1 MGGTQRRRL
10 GVAGPDQTRRGVPPG
25 GDWLIVHHGG
35 EPQVS
40 TLCALWRRHPLPA
53 DRVHVP
59 SLQPSVAVSS
69 APPRTPSSQFAAR
82 VVPPL
87 STPEGATM
95 APWQETSPSPFD
107 MAYASS
113 WTFYC
118 ACRLWM
124 RVVSKKKKLV
134 NLQDYLDLSCNR
146 NPVIL
151 FPTQYAYWPPAEKL
165 GFLQKMLHEEQMAF
179 RRPVGTLVG
188 RLMLARAEAEAAGAT
203 DSFAGGHCLPP
214 FSVGGGGGDGAAVGG
229 GGGAAGAA
237 AAAPVSH
244 PRADGGVFG
253 APLSQFTDVG
263 MGLVL
268 LGEPASTYSAAAAGP
283 SSPVLSQSLPE
294 GPAQNGSPDTF
305 VYETVC
311 KSTVAISAAFPD
323 GSTCGG
329 TGLVWDDAG
338 RVLTNWHVV
347 SKSDQVAGDIKVTF
361 VNEKTCS
368 AEVVFYDARND
379 ISLLRVHAPASEFVP
394 ISKREP
400 VPAAGE
406 IAYAVGC
413 PLGLPFSIKN
423 GSIGGPLRCG
433 VFPGGLVYHLVQVNV
448 DIKKGFSGGPLVDSS
463 CRLVGMMTW
472 LPSEEG
478 GSSFA
483 HSASTLTQFVT
494 LSMAAGVFF
503 ER

>member
-1 MGGTQRRRL
+1 
-10 GVAGPDQTRRGVPPG
+10 
-25 GDWLIVHHGG
+25 
-35 EPQVS
+35 
-40 TLCALWRRHPLPA
+40 
-53 DRVHVP
+53 
-59 SLQPSVAVSS
+59 
-69 APPRTPSSQFAAR
+69 
-82 VVPPL
+82 
-87 STPEGATM
+87 M

-368 AEVVFYDARND
+368 ADVVFYDARND

>member
-1 MGGTQRRRL
+1 
-10 GVAGPDQTRRGVPPG
+10 
-25 GDWLIVHHGG
+25 
-35 EPQVS
+35 
-40 TLCALWRRHPLPA
+40 
-53 DRVHVP
+53 
-59 SLQPSVAVSS
+59 
-69 APPRTPSSQFAAR
+69 
-82 VVPPL
+82 
-87 STPEGATM
+87 M

-188 RLMLARAEAEAAGAT
+188 RLMLAAAGAEAGGAT

-323 GSTCGG
+323 GFT
-329 TGLVWDDAG
+329 
-338 RVLTNWHVV
+338 
-347 SKSDQVAGDIKVTF
+347 
-361 VNEKTCS
+361 
-368 AEVVFYDARND
+368 
-379 ISLLRVHAPASEFVP
+379 
-394 ISKREP
+394 
-400 VPAAGE
+400 
-406 IAYAVGC
+406 
-413 PLGLPFSIKN
+413 
-423 GSIGGPLRCG
+423 
-433 VFPGGLVYHLVQVNV
+433 
-448 DIKKGFSGGPLVDSS
+448 
-463 CRLVGMMTW
+463 
-472 LPSEEG
+472 
-478 GSSFA
+478 
-483 HSASTLTQFVT
+483 
-494 LSMAAGVFF
+494 
-503 ER
+503 